1 MKSPLFIKVHN
12 YQTNSEYGTP
22 PEDRSVNDLLNLGV
36 INLDKPANPTSH
48 EVSAWVKQILGINK
62 AGHGGTLDPSVTGC
76 LPVALGRATRAL
88 QVLLPAGK
96 EYICVMK
103 LHSAQTREK
112 VEEVL
117 ENFRGKIYQ
126 TPPVRSNV
134 KRQLRVRKI
143 YRLELLEHMD
153 SLFSLLLVECAA
165 GTYIRKL
172 CHDIGLI
179 LGTGAHMHELRRSRT
194 GPFHVES
201 CSTLQ
206 DLNDAW
212 YYFQENGDELRIR
225 KIIQPIEVICDNMPH
240 IYIRDS
246 AVGAIC
252 HGASLTIPGV
262 VQLSK
267 DIDKNVT
274 IAIFTMKGELV
285 ALAKGL
291 MTSKKISEL
300 KNGICARPIAVFL
313 EKETYPSSWKSLE

>member
-1 MKSPLFIKVHN
+1 MESPLFKKVEN
-12 YQTNSEYGTP
+12 YQTNPKYGTS
-22 PEDRSVNDLLNLGV
+22 PEDRSIKDLLNLGV

-48 EVSAWVKQILGINK
+48 EVTAWVKQILGINK

-76 LPVALGRATRAL
+76 LPVALGRSTRAL
-88 QVLLPAGK
+88 QVLLTGGK

-103 LHSAQTREK
+103 LHQPQTKEK
-112 VEEVL
+112 VAEVL

-153 SLFSLLLVECAA
+153 SLYSLLHVECAA

-194 GPFHVES
+194 GPFHVET
-201 CSTLQ
+201 CCTLH

-212 YYFQENGDELRIR
+212 FYFQENADELPIR
-225 KIIQPIEVICDNMPH
+225 KIIKPIEVICANMPL

-246 AVGAIC
+246 AVDAIC

-262 VQLSK
+262 VKFTK
-267 DIDKNVT
+267 DIDKNVI
-274 IAIFTMKGELV
+274 IAILTMKGELV
-285 ALAKGL
+285 GYAKGL

-300 KNGICARPIAVFL
+300 KNGICASPIAVFM
-313 EKETYPSSWKSLE
+313 EKETYPSSWKSL